1 MQKATV
7 NQTPY
12 KSQINFSNTKAV
24 MMESPPNKSQLQ
36 HGFRGGMP
44 QHSPLV
50 QENETD
56 RGSENNAVVQEETPR
71 GDDLSMGSAKNKSKI
86 AR

>member
-1 MQKATV
+1 MANK
-7 NQTPY
+7 TPY
-12 KSQINFSNTKAV
+12 KSQINFSNTKQV
-24 MMESPPNKSQLQ
+24 MMESLPNKSQFQ

-50 QENETD
+50 ADNETD
-56 RGSENNAVVQEETPR
+56 RGSDNAGVLQEETPR
-71 GDDLSMGSAKNKSKI
+71 GDDLSAGSAKNKSKI

>member
-1 MQKATV
+1 ML
-7 NQTPY
+7 
-12 KSQINFSNTKAV
+12 
-24 MMESPPNKSQLQ
+24 ESLPNKSQFQ

-56 RGSENNAVVQEETPR
+56 RGSENNAVLHDEETPR
-71 GDDLSMGSAKNKSKI
+71 GDDLSVGSAKNKSKI